1 MNAHQTMTQTQS
13 ISPTEEQLVRAA
25 QQGCT
30 DSFRCL
36 IDRFGGKLVR
46 FLQRRTGCAQD
57 AEDIAQ
63 ETFIRVYLKLGSY
76 RHIGQFST
84 WIYTIAS
91 RLAVSHHRRQR
102 PTGPIPDAAAVMDTA
117 AGPTAQL
124 ETAERDRHI
133 RRLART
139 LPANQWQAMELRYL
153 EQKTI
158 EDIAQVMGKTQM
170 NVKVLLHRA
179 RQNLA
184 AKLRAEQIQLDSADS
199 QSPRPTAEAGKSR

>member
-1 MNAHQTMTQTQS
+1 MNARETMTQTRS
-13 ISPTEEQLVRAA
+13 VSPTEEQLVRAA

-36 IDRFGGKLVR
+36 VERFGGQLVR
-46 FLQRRTGCAQD
+46 FLHRRTGCAQD

-63 ETFIRVYLKLGSY
+63 ETFIRVYRNLGTY

-91 RLAVSHHRRQR
+91 RLAVSHHRRQH
-102 PTGPIPDAAAVMDTA
+102 PVGPIPDSAAIPDA
-117 AGPTAQL
+117 ASDPTAPL
-124 ETAERDRHI
+124 ETAERNRNI

-139 LPANQWQAMELRYL
+139 LPANQWQALELRYL
-153 EQKTI
+153 EQKTV

-179 RQNLA
+179 RRNLA
-184 AKLRAEQIQLDSADS
+184 AKLQAEQVRTDAAEI
-199 QSPRPTAEAGKSR
+199 QSPRPTAVAGKSR

>member
-1 MNAHQTMTQTQS
+1 MKTRQTMTQTLDAT
-13 ISPTEEQLVRAA
+13 PTEEQLVRAA

-36 IDRFGGKLVR
+36 VDRFGGQLVR
-46 FLQRRTGCAQD
+46 FLHRRTGSSQD
-57 AEDIAQ
+57 AEDLAQ
-63 ETFIRVYLKLGSY
+63 ETFIRVYRNLESY

-91 RLAVSHHRRQR
+91 RLAVSHFRRQR
-102 PTGPIPDAAAVMDTA
+102 SVGPIPDSASIPDAADPTA
-117 AGPTAQL
+117 AMEA
-124 ETAERDRHI
+124 AEQNRHL

-139 LPANQWQAMELRYL
+139 LPANQWQALELRYL

-158 EDIAQVMGKTQM
+158 EEIAQVMGKTQM

-184 AKLRAEQIQLDSADS
+184 AKLQAEQIQIESAES
-199 QSPRPTAEAGKSR
+199 QSPRPTAVAGKSR